1 MMNKKVYLILF
12 YISLVL
18 TSVMQHVACKTAGS
32 FFYFGELFSLALP
45 CIILIV
51 VGGIGLTVLF
61 IKKDLK
67 ASIVCPIIYLVFLTS
82 VYLLANHYFSDSVYN
97 VYMLY
102 YSKIV
107 FVGFVFLILYTCL
120 CFSKKDKVLKKTK

>member
-1 MMNKKVYLILF
+1 MLNLINFLDT
-12 YISLVL
+12 IDTTQELCDSLRPVL
-18 TSVMQHVACKTAGS
+18 RLVGYVLLIIKIAV
-32 FFYFGELFSLALP
+32 P
-45 CIILIV
+45 IILIV
-51 VGGIGLTVLF
+51 VGGIVLTVLF

-82 VYLLANHYFSDSVYN
+82 VYLLTNHYFSDVIYN

-107 FVGFVFLILYTCL
+107 LVGFIFLIFYTCL
-120 CFSKKDKVLKKTK
+120 SFSKKDKVLKKTK

>member
-1 MMNKKVYLILF
+1 MLNLINFLDT
-12 YISLVL
+12 IDNTQELCDSLRPVL
-18 TSVMQHVACKTAGS
+18 RLVGYVLLLIKIAV
-32 FFYFGELFSLALP
+32 P
-45 CIILIV
+45 IILIV
-51 VGGIGLTVLF
+51 VGGIVLTVLF

-82 VYLLANHYFSDSVYN
+82 VYILANYYFSDVIYN

-107 FVGFVFLILYTCL
+107 LVGFIFLIFYTCL
-120 CFSKKDKVLKKTK
+120 SFSKKDKVLKKTK